1 MARDQIEREKRR
13 AKDIAELTPE
23 DYYQFDPILKLNADI
38 NLIMGQRSNGKTY
51 SVLKYCL
58 DNYHDKGQLFVYIRR
73 WAEDIT
79 VKNMTKL
86 MDPLPVKTIFGS
98 NFKITYSKGA
108 FNLVD
113 ETGTEEPAVIG
124 YAVSL
129 NQVAHTKSV
138 PFVNVKTILLDE
150 FLQLKTE
157 RILRDEVDAFEQ
169 TLSTI
174 IRTAQDVKVF
184 LCGNTVSK
192 YSPYFT
198 HYGIDVN
205 SLKQGE
211 IREIKIPND
220 NGYTKIAVEW
230 CKYNPKIGKK
240 TSKYVVGSKMAKTG
254 EWEIADVSNIPYTP
268 GEESKEILVF
278 SMFDYVMGINLGVF
292 LRRSKWKTLENNMG
306 IFYTEEHEREFLV
319 IRQTQKISSY
329 YHLTTVKDLKYNTWS
344 NADKMMRDIKEN
356 TDIDFLDEIERG
368 RVFAENMFTAD
379 YFVKSFCN
387 YRIIG
392 MSDML

>member
-1 MARDQIEREKRR
+1 MARDQLEREKRR
-13 AKDIAELTPE
+13 AKDIAELTPA
-23 DYYQFDPILKLNADI
+23 DYYQFKPILNLNADI

-51 SVLKYCL
+51 SVLEYCL
-58 DNYHDKGQLFVYIRR
+58 KQAKQGKKFVYIRR

-79 VKNMTKL
+79 IKNMTKL
-86 MDPLPVKTIFGS
+86 MDPLPVKSIFGS
-98 NFKITYSKGA
+98 NFHISFARGA
-108 FNLVD
+108 FNLID
-113 ETGTEEPAVIG
+113 EDGNEDPEPIG

-157 RILRDEVDAFEQ
+157 RVLRDEVDAFEQ

-198 HYGIDVN
+198 HYGIDIN
-205 SLKQGE
+205 SIKQGE
-211 IREIKIPND
+211 IKEIKIPND
-220 NGYTKIAVEW
+220 EGYTKIAVEW
-230 CKYNPKIGKK
+230 CKYNPKIGQK
-240 TSKYVVGSKMAKTG
+240 TSKYVVGSKMARTG
-254 EWEIADVSNIPYTP
+254 EWEIEDVSQIPYTP
-268 GEESKEILVF
+268 GEEAREILLF
-278 SMFDYVMGINLGVF
+278 SMWDYVMNINLGVF
-292 LRRSKWKTLENNMG
+292 IRRSTWNTLENIHG
-306 IFYTEEHEREFLV
+306 IYKQVSHAREFLV
-319 IRQTQKISSY
+319 IRQTTKISSF

-344 NADKMMRDIKEN
+344 DADKMMRDIKDN
-356 TDIDFLDEIERG
+356 CDIDFLDEVDRG

-379 YFVKSFCN
+379 YFIKSFVN
-387 YRIIG
+387 YRCIK

>member
-98 NFKITYSKGA
+98 NFKITYAKGA

-113 ETGTEEPAVIG
+113 ETGTEETEVIG

>member
-23 DYYQFDPILKLNADI
+23 DYYNFDPILKLNADI

-98 NFKITYSKGA
+98 NFKITYAKGA

-113 ETGTEEPAVIG
+113 ETGTEETEVIG